1 MGYMVGMPCLK
12 LNNVGRKTASCG
24 SFGAVAAE
32 ALEER
37 QGRDPDIDRERS
49 SENIYTGFRTAAELQ
64 EYSRE
69 HVAELSADLQ
79 AQGKRKIREDA
90 VVMCVTIIK
99 PPAAFMA
106 TLSEEEQIRFLQDA
120 DEKLNEL
127 IGGEQNSKSTVI
139 HRDEQGSHLHKF
151 WEPMTEDGRLCAK
164 EMMNIQFFGRLNR
177 EMPAFLRSRGW
188 DIDDCHAYD
197 EAKEQL
203 KSEQEKYQERRERGR
218 SSVVYKAQAEA
229 EKNRLSEK
237 VDELQAEVSRLE
249 GDLRQAKLEVAEARQ
264 QAKSAV
270 DEADR
275 AEQRTA
281 EAEQR
286 LSELIEPI
294 HSLEEYHLT
303 ADKAEDV
310 VTAIEA
316 SENAIEGLQRLP
328 RLVPFYNRQKASKDV
343 LEVSNGLRKLFDI
356 AKDLVRRLFGFEEL
370 SRMPEK
376 KRRSPRLDERIKQ
389 AEAIASNQQD
399 KGGRSEISL
408 E

>member
-1 MGYMVGMPCLK
+1 
-12 LNNVGRKTASCG
+12 
-24 SFGAVAAE
+24 
-32 ALEER
+32 
-37 QGRDPDIDRERS
+37 
-49 SENIYTGFRTAAELQ
+49 
-64 EYSRE
+64 
-69 HVAELSADLQ
+69 
-79 AQGKRKIREDA
+79 
-90 VVMCVTIIK
+90 
-99 PPAAFMA
+99 
-106 TLSEEEQIRFLQDA
+106 
-120 DEKLNEL
+120 
-127 IGGEQNSKSTVI
+127 
-139 HRDEQGSHLHKF
+139 
-151 WEPMTEDGRLCAK
+151 MTEDGRLCAK

-249 GDLRQAKLEVAEARQ
+249 GDLRQAKLEVAEARR

-356 AKDLVRRLFGFEEL
+356 AKDLVKRLFGFEEL

-376 KRRSPRLDERIKQ
+376 KRRSPKLDERIKQ
-389 AEAIASNQQD
+389 ASARVVDVRQKNNED
-399 KGGRSEISL
+399 RDRD
-408 E
+408 